1 MWEVSKVAPQNGGWG
16 FNIVTTQGKKPL
28 VSFAYKTEAEAK
40 QAAAKVWPVIAN
52 AISVTLHVIVR

>member
-1 MWEVSKVAPQNGGWG
+1 MPGSMLSPIMSARP
-16 FNIVTTQGKKPL
+16 TTQGKKPL

-52 AISVTLHVIVR
+52 AISVTPHVIVR

>member
-1 MWEVSKVAPQNGGWG
+1 MLSPIMSARP
-16 FNIVTTQGKKPL
+16 TTQGKKPL

-52 AISVTLHVIVR
+52 AISVTPHVIVR

>member
-1 MWEVSKVAPQNGGWG
+1 VGGFQGGPAEWRLG
-16 FNIVTTQGKKPL
+16 VNIITTQGKKPL

-52 AISVTLHVIVR
+52 AISVTPHVIVR